1 MRRAKIAMSFRH
13 LALCPHMTVADI
25 VADRLK
31 VKGVGWLDAGRN
43 GLSAAGSHVTAMES
57 GPSAPLSF
65 TYSVRLS
72 GRRTARIPLVAGGRA
87 HRLATPRQRPI
98 CMG

>member
-1 MRRAKIAMSFRH
+1 MRRAKIAMVFRH
-13 LALCPHMTVADI
+13 FVLCPHMTVADI

-65 TYSVRLS
+65 TRS
-72 GRRTARIPLVAGGRA
+72 G
-87 HRLATPRQRPI
+87 
-98 CMG
+98 